1 MQGEN
6 RERWR
11 KLCEEAEKER
21 DPQRLMELIDEIN
34 RLLELKEKRLQQE
47 RRSGASE

>member
-1 MQGEN
+1 MQGES

-11 KLCEEAEKER
+11 KLCEQAEKEQ

-34 RLLELKEKRLQQE
+34 CLLELKEKRLQQE
-47 RRSGASE
+47 RQPDASE